1 MTFLPE
7 RRSGKELLD
16 IPSEQGNFPEFARSM
31 AEIRAVNRFLGGKSS
46 ILMHL
51 DELVGSGERGP
62 LRVLD
67 VATGS
72 ADIPVAIADWA
83 RQKGIEVKITAV
95 DLNPNVIRVAAA
107 HVEGY
112 PEISLVRADGFEL
125 PFRPGTFDIVTCSL
139 TLHHFTEEDTIK
151 FLGHISGHAG
161 RGWIIG
167 DLRRSWIA
175 YFLFYIITVFFLRN
189 RYTRHDGL
197 LSILKSY
204 TPVELEALAK
214 EGGLTGFKVVKLPF
228 WRMVLVGG
236 K

>member
-1 MTFLPE
+1 MTLLPE

-16 IPSEQGNFPEFARSM
+16 ILSEQRDFPEFAQSM

-46 ILMHL
+46 ILKNL
-51 DELVGSGERGP
+51 DELVGTGDRGP

-72 ADIPVAIADWA
+72 ADIPVAIAWWA
-83 RQKGIEVKITAV
+83 RRKGIDVKITAV
-95 DLNPNVIRVAAA
+95 DINPNVIRVAAG

-112 PEISLVRADGFEL
+112 PEITLVRADGFEL
-125 PFRPGTFDIVTCSL
+125 PFKAGSFDIVTCSL
-139 TLHHFTEEDTIK
+139 TLHHFTEEDTVK
-151 FLGHISGHAG
+151 FLGYIAGHAG
-161 RGWIIG
+161 KGCIIG

-204 TPVELEALAK
+204 TPDELRRLAGEA
-214 EGGLTGFKVVKLPF
+214 GLSGFRVSRLPF
-228 WRMVLVGG
+228 WRMALVGG

>member
-7 RRSGKELLD
+7 RRDGKELLD
-16 IPSEQGNFPEFARSM
+16 IPSEQGDFPEFAQSM
-31 AEIRAVNRFLGGKSS
+31 SEIRAVNRFLGGKSS
-46 ILMHL
+46 ILRHL
-51 DELVGSGERGP
+51 DEFVRSGEKGP
-62 LRVLD
+62 IRILD

-83 RQKGIEVKITAV
+83 GRKGIAVKITAV
-95 DLNPNVIRVAAA
+95 DINPNVMRVAAG
-107 HVEGY
+107 HVQGY
-112 PEISLVRADGFEL
+112 PEIKLVRADGFSL
-125 PFRPGTFDIVTCSL
+125 PFKPGSFDIVTCSL
-139 TLHHFTEEDTIK
+139 TLHHFTEEQTIK
-151 FLGHISGHAG
+151 FLGHLAENAG
-161 RGWIIG
+161 KWCIIG

-204 TPVELEALAK
+204 TPEELEALAK
-214 EGGLTGFKVVKLPF
+214 EGGLTEFKVVKLPF
-228 WRMVLVGG
+228 WRMALVGC